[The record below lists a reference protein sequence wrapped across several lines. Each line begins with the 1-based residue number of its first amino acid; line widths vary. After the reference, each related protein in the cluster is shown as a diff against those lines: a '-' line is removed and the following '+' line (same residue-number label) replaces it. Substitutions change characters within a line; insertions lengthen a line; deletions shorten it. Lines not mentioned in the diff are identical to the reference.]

1 MHDSD
6 SRSNAVPQLLVIT
19 TLLTPFLT
27 AAFSTLVVPSIVI
40 YPIISLTYLS
50 LSLTTEEAFTFN
62 VSCADALPARGDAA
76 WIIAPTPL
84 SASARSSVTM
94 SLISNTSADPAGTP
108 RALKKSCSCWT
119 LAPRATLRDKQ
130 PSKLVESN
138 EMQIGRDGSLRAD
151 GVAGVDELH
160 EDV

>member
-1 MHDSD
+1 M
-6 SRSNAVPQLLVIT
+6 
-19 TLLTPFLT
+19 
-27 AAFSTLVVPSIVI
+27 
-40 YPIISLTYLS
+40 
-50 LSLTTEEAFTFN
+50 
-62 VSCADALPARGDAA
+62 
-76 WIIAPTPL
+76 
-84 SASARSSVTM
+84 TM

-151 GVAGVDELH
+151 GVPGVDELH
-160 EDV
+160 EDVRTYEPRGAGNLDHSDRDC